1 MRYIII
7 GLGIYGANLA
17 RDLVRQGHEVIGVD
31 SSRATVE
38 SIKDYITTTYTI
50 DTTEENA
57 LSVLPLGN
65 VDIVIVAIGEN
76 FGASVRT
83 VALLK
88 KAGVKTIYAR
98 AIDELHEDILES
110 FQVSRILRPEQR
122 AALDL
127 THELSFGADVNAMRV
142 TSDYYVLSFAVPEFF
157 FGMRYRSLKLESD
170 YGLKLITVTRPG
182 EATNILGLKH
192 TELKPIPDDEVAD
205 TEAAAGDIITVF
217 GSLKGFRSLARHIG
231 SI

>member
-1 MRYIII
+1 MRYLII

-17 RDLVRQGHEVIGVD
+17 RDLVQQGHEVIGAD
-31 SSRATVE
+31 SSHSKIE
-38 SIKDYITTTYTI
+38 EIKDYITTAYTI

-65 VDIVIVAIGEN
+65 VDVVIVAIGEN

-83 VALLK
+83 VAILK

-110 FQVSRILRPEQR
+110 FKVSRILRPEQR

-127 THELSFGADVNAMRV
+127 THEMAFGADVNAMRV
-142 TSDYYVLSFAVPEFF
+142 TAQDYVLNFAVPEFF
-157 FGMRYRSLKLESD
+157 HGMSYKSLKFESE
-170 YGLKLITVTRPG
+170 YGLRLITVTRPT
-182 EATNILGLKH
+182 EATNILGLSH
-192 TELKPIPDDEVAD
+192 DELRPIPAEDIPD
-205 TEAAAGDIITVF
+205 TEVRPGDILTVF
-217 GSLKGFRSLARHIG
+217 GPLKAFRTLAKHIR
-231 SI
+231 